1 MGVPA
6 EVAAARESDR
16 FGKFVRT
23 AQIGSGGMGEV
34 WKAWDVEL
42 GRWVALKF
50 LRAGQTD
57 EIARFK
63 REAQTA
69 AKLSHPNIAAIYE
82 VSEDRGHHFIAM
94 QFIDGVTLKKVPKRD
109 RNVIAGYVRDAARA
123 VGYGHSQ
130 GIIHRDLKP
139 ENVMVADGHVFVT
152 DFGLARPAHGATQ
165 LTRTGDVVGTPDYMS
180 PEQAGGEPL
189 DAGTDV
195 WSLGA
200 TLYELLAGGPPFHGA
215 NSLDTMLRI
224 REEEPVPPRKSD
236 PTIDAD
242 LETIVLKCLEKP
254 RDRRYVTATAL
265 AADLDRWIRRE
276 PILARRAGVLTLVG
290 RRLSRKKAAVT
301 LAAVAA
307 LALIVGAGGVWLLR
321 AKDRRLAEQQEALRR
336 RESELIAA
344 LRRTAEATL
353 EAALAVR
360 RNGDLPGML
369 KHAERLREDCERVL
383 RELPRAA
390 EPHCLMGRMARAL
403 LRDADAL
410 AHQEKALALDPGLAS
425 ARYERAILNS
435 LEYGRL
441 HQRAIEDARSLD
453 GAPTAAAAR
462 ALAPPSRADIERADP
477 RLAALRKAVE
487 QDARWLAQHSGI
499 DDSAARTVQG
509 VLAFYARDFDVAS
522 HDLRTAVDLDPL
534 REEAWAMLGLAL
546 LERSRAVTDA
556 TQHEARLDDAIR
568 TFAEA
573 ARRDRGYLPAV
584 SWLAEVHAARGR
596 LLAEFGRD
604 PSADW
609 SAAEKAYDEALAL
622 APTDADGL
630 NGRGRVRS
638 SRGLWSMGRGGDPE
652 PAWRDAEADFE
663 AALRHDSGDL
673 RARCAL
679 AALEG
684 YRAVLEIYRG
694 GNPLPSMTRGEFQLT
709 EALALRPGH
718 DALLTQ
724 RAGIRVNRAL
734 FAIRAR
740 RDPIPD
746 FAAAEEDFTEA
757 IRRNRESYS
766 AWLGRSTLRTNR
778 GAWRDTQSG
787 DPDADYAAAEED
799 VGEAIRI
806 NPNTPDPWRARARLR
821 TNRGVRTA
829 ARNGDPR
836 PDWTAAEEDFD
847 QALRRNPSDAQ
858 NWCERAEFRRNRAL
872 WFEGRDDDAAR
883 REFAAATQD
892 YEAALRLNAH
902 LEQTIRPWLEE
913 CRKKSR

>member
-23 AQIGSGGMGEV
+23 VQIGSGGMGEV
-34 WKAWDVEL
+34 WKAWDVDL

-50 LRAGQTD
+50 LRSGQGD

-82 VSEDRGHHFIAM
+82 VSEDRGHPFIAM
-94 QFIDGVTLKKVPKRD
+94 QFIDGVTLKRVPRRD
-109 RNVIAGYVRDAARA
+109 RRAIAACLRDAARA
-123 VGYGHSQ
+123 VGYGHAQ

-200 TLYELLAGGPPFHGA
+200 TLYELLTDGLPFHGA
-215 NSLDTMLRI
+215 NGIETMLRI
-224 REEEPVPPRKSD
+224 REAEPVPPRKLD
-236 PTIDAD
+236 PTIDPD

-276 PILARRAGVLTLVG
+276 PILGRRAGMLTRIV
-290 RRLSRKKAAVT
+290 RRLSRKKAVVT

-307 LALIVGAGGVWLLR
+307 LALIVGVAGVWLLR

-353 EAALAVR
+353 DAALALR
-360 RNGDLPGML
+360 RGADLPGMQ
-369 KHAERLREDCERVL
+369 KHAERLRLDCERVL

-390 EPHCLMGRMARAL
+390 EPHCLMGRMERAL

-410 AHQEKALALDPGLAS
+410 AHQERALALDPGLAS

-441 HQRAIEDARSLD
+441 HRLAIETARSVD
-453 GAPTAAAAR
+453 GPLTAAAAR
-462 ALAPPSRADIERADP
+462 ELPPPSRDDVERADP
-477 RLAALRKAVE
+477 RLAPRRKAVE
-487 QDARWLAQHSGI
+487 EDARWLAGHAGI
-499 DDSAARTVQG
+499 DDAAARTVQG
-509 VLAFYARDFDVAS
+509 ILAYYAQDYDIAS
-522 HDLRTAVDLDPL
+522 HDLRTAVDLDPS

-546 LERSRAVTDA
+546 IERMRTVTDGG
-556 TQHEARLDDAIR
+556 QREARLDEIVR
-568 TFAEA
+568 TFADA

-584 SWLAEVHAARGR
+584 SGLAEVHALRASFV
-596 LLAEFGRD
+596 AELGRD
-604 PSADW
+604 PSGDW
-609 SAAEKAYDEALAL
+609 SAAEKAYDDALAL
-622 APTDADGL
+622 APNDADGL
-630 NGRGRVRS
+630 NGRGRVRT
-638 SRGLWSMGRGGDPE
+638 SRALWLMGRGGDPE
-652 PAWRDAEADFE
+652 PSWRDAEGDFE
-663 AALRHDSGDL
+663 AALRRDAGDL
-673 RARCAL
+673 RARCGL

-684 YRAVLEIYRG
+684 YRAVLQIYTG
-694 GNPLPSMTRGEFQLT
+694 GHPLPAMARGELQLT
-709 EALALRPGH
+709 EALALRPG
-718 DALLTQ
+718 DAGLLTQ

-740 RDPIPD
+740 RDPLPD
-746 FAAAEEDFTEA
+746 FAAAEEDFAEA
-757 IRRNRESYS
+757 IRRNRESYA
-766 AWLGRSTLRTNR
+766 AWYGRAMLRTNR
-778 GAWRDTQSG
+778 GAWRDTEGG

-799 VGEAIRI
+799 AGQAIRI
-806 NPNTPDPWRARARLR
+806 NANSPDAWRARARLR
-821 TNRGVRTA
+821 ANRGLRTV
-829 ARNGDPR
+829 ARSGDPR
-836 PDWTAAEEDFD
+836 PDWTAAQDDFD
-847 QALRRNPSDAQ
+847 RALAVNPNEAQ
-858 NWCERAEFRRNRAL
+858 NWFERAEFRRNRATWL
-872 WFEGRDDDAAR
+872 EGRDDAAAR
-883 REFAAATQD
+883 REFALAVGD

-902 LEQTIRPWLEE
+902 LERSIRPGLEE
-913 CRKKSR
+913 CRRKSP